1 MLIAIIIFIVLGVL
15 LTIIEIVILPGS
27 TVAGIGA
34 LIMFALGLYFSY
46 STYGTTI
53 GNYVLAGTILFL
65 IIAIGF
71 ALRANTWKRF
81 MLNTNVD
88 GVANTIETDI
98 KVGDTGISVARLNPM
113 GKVLVNNEYY
123 EAKVIN
129 EMIDPNVEIVVVKI
143 TGNTLIVKPLNK

>member
-27 TVAGIGA
+27 TFAGIGA

>member
-1 MLIAIIIFIVLGVL
+1 MLIAIIIFIILGVV

-46 STYGTTI
+46 STYGITV

-65 IIAIGF
+65 IIAIAF

-88 GVANTIETDI
+88 GIANTIETDVKI
-98 KVGDTGISVARLNPM
+98 GDIGISVARLNPM

-129 EMIDPNVEIVVVKI
+129 EMIDPNVEIIIVKI